1 MGEIYAIYDP
11 ASDRVVGIY
20 GTNKTIDD
28 ERRKML
34 ATVDQPGEYWHTETQ
49 ARPGSWRTPEA
60 LEFVL
65 LDKFFKRSDR
75 NRLVKEWRSK
85 RFAEA
90 RSIAK
95 RQTGQTT
102 PGAGAETESP
112 DRSDLSFVEC
122 VEQWVD
128 LTTSVFGGDTLEW
141 IKNASDADKKRVRHL
156 LEREVAAGKSCELA
170 DNFYNVLN
178 NYENF
183 PEMFFTPTPTNDPSG
198 VPF

>member
-11 ASDRVVGIY
+11 ESDRVVGIY
-20 GTNKTIDD
+20 GTNKTVDD

-65 LDKFFKRSDR
+65 LDNFFKRSDR
-75 NRLVKEWRSK
+75 NGLVKEWRSR

-112 DRSDLSFVEC
+112 DRSDLSFVERL
-122 VEQWVD
+122 ERWVD
-128 LTTSVFGGDTLEW
+128 LTTSLFGDDADQWFLSAGY
-141 IKNASDADKKRVRHL
+141 ADKKKVRGL
-156 LEREVAAGKSCELA
+156 LGRGVGLRMTFELA
-170 DNFYNVLN
+170 NDLYNALDS
-178 NYENF
+178 YED
-183 PEMFFTPTPTNDPSG
+183 PDWRSTWTPTNHPGDI
-198 VPF
+198 PF